1 MATVYCICGKICVG
15 KTRYARELARRETAV
30 ILSCDELDGEIFH
43 HNLGAA
49 HDRVMADV
57 HRYLH
62 RKAIEIARA
71 GASVV
76 LDWGFWRAQ
85 ERERVSAMYREA
97 GVPFEWHAVRVSDA
111 DWARNI
117 AERNAR
123 VKAGECGD
131 YFVDDGLLEKL
142 LRLFEEPKDAQMD
155 VIVDNRR

>member
-1 MATVYCICGKICVG
+1 MAKVFLICGKICSG
-15 KTRYARELARRETAV
+15 KTRYARQLAERERAV
-30 ILSCDELDGEIFH
+30 CLSCDELDSEIFH
-43 HNLGAA
+43 HNLGDA

-76 LDWGFWRAQ
+76 LDWGFWVAEERA
-85 ERERVSAMYREA
+85 RVSAMYREA
-97 GVPFEWHAVRVSDA
+97 GVPFEWHAVRVSDE

-123 VKAGECGD
+123 VLAGESGD
-131 YFVDDGLLEKL
+131 YFVDDGLLAKL
-142 LRLFEEPKDAQMD
+142 NRLFEAPRGGEMD

>member
-1 MATVYCICGKICVG
+1 MAKVFLICGKICSG
-15 KTRYARELARRETAV
+15 KTRYARSLAERERAV
-30 ILSCDELDGEIFH
+30 ILSCDELDEALFH
-43 HNLGAA
+43 HALGDK

-71 GASVV
+71 GTSVV
-76 LDWGFWRAQ
+76 LDWGFWMARERAQ
-85 ERERVSAMYREA
+85 VSEMYRQA

-111 DWARNI
+111 DWALNI

-123 VKAGECGD
+123 VLAGECGD

-142 LRLFEEPKDAQMD
+142 GRLFEAPQDEEMD